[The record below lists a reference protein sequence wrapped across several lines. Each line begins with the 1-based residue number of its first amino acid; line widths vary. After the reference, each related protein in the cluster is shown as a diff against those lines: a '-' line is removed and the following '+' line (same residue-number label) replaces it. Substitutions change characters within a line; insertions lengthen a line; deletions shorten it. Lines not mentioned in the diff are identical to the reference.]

1 MRFSL
6 LSTFV
11 LASTLAAITGCGGG
25 ASTASTGPTEP
36 AGPTGPAEPA
46 EPAGPAC
53 ADILPGIDV
62 AASYGTEDYSEAKL
76 ARMLEE
82 ARALSLERCE
92 ADGWD
97 GAVITCYAGAATSE
111 AADACV
117 GMLTEDQLTA
127 FQDAWASR
135 LAPIAQ
141 SEP

>member
-25 ASTASTGPTEP
+25 ASTASTGPTE
-36 AGPTGPAEPA
+36 PTGPAEPA